1 MTDLAIQPAV
11 LSAAPPFSA
20 LPERERISLLTRLPR
35 RIYPARAIIVRAGE
49 PSCGLYALLSGSAK
63 LVMDDPKG
71 RQITLALLRAGD
83 LFGEID
89 PFEPQAHIAT
99 VVATKPCEV
108 VRMPIGELVACMT
121 AHPRAALLVIAELAR
136 RLRITYGKV
145 ASLAFDDVHSRVARA
160 LLDCAKP
167 DGIVWKVDVGSEDV
181 ARIVGAS
188 REMVSRVLKNLREA
202 GLIGRCGRRIDILNH
217 DGLHKECVRTSPRAA
232 QEGPS
237 SLSGRPAMTRVVL
250 KARMR
255 ERGLD
260 PDRMRGGGTG
270 PRGPAAGPQSGKG
283 GGPGPRARQPQG

>member
-63 LVMDDPKG
+63 LVMDDTEG
-71 RQITLALLRAGD
+71 RQVTLALLRAGD

-108 VRMPIGELVACMT
+108 VRMPIDELVACMT

-136 RLRITYGKV
+136 RLR
-145 ASLAFDDVHSRVARA
+145 SRA
-160 LLDCAKP
+160 LRSTTFIRGLRRHCSIAP
-167 DGIVWKVDVGSEDV
+167 NADGIVWKVDVGSEDV

-202 GLIGRCGRRIDILNH
+202 GLIGRCGHRIDILNH
-217 DGLHKECVRTSPRAA
+217 DGLNKECVRTF
-232 QEGPS
+232 
-237 SLSGRPAMTRVVL
+237 
-250 KARMR
+250 
-255 ERGLD
+255 
-260 PDRMRGGGTG
+260 
-270 PRGPAAGPQSGKG
+270 
-283 GGPGPRARQPQG
+283 

>member
-1 MTDLAIQPAV
+1 MAKVRPHSDQN
-11 LSAAPPFSA
+11 APWVDGLTIGQA
-20 LPERERISLLTRLPR
+20 LRET
-35 RIYPARAIIVRAGE
+35 
-49 PSCGLYALLSGSAK
+49 
-63 LVMDDPKG
+63 
-71 RQITLALLRAGD
+71 
-83 LFGEID
+83 
-89 PFEPQAHIAT
+89 
-99 VVATKPCEV
+99 
-108 VRMPIGELVACMT
+108 
-121 AHPRAALLVIAELAR
+121 AR
-136 RLRITYGKV
+136 RHPD
-145 ASLAFDDVHSRVARA
+145 SDAFVFCNPPSRMTWREFDAAVDRVARA

-255 ERGLD
+255 ERGLE